1 MSPEWIARGK
11 GTMVSQNITDRWEFL
26 IKVNQD
32 YFLAAIEHG
41 QVTGTAVMSAAA
53 HFDYRGADKICA
65 GLRVHGYPNAYVT
78 TITGQPV
85 TEEILRSELT
95 SPADSLPQSAADI
108 DRIPA
113 REFKRRM
120 LSDPQFRARV
130 DKIDSQAHTSNR

>member
-1 MSPEWIARGK
+1 ME
-11 GTMVSQNITDRWEFL
+11 SQNIADRWEFL
-26 IKVNQD
+26 IKVNRD

-53 HFDYRGADKICA
+53 HFDYKGADKICA
-65 GLRVHGYPNAYVT
+65 GLRVHGYPNAHVT

-85 TEEILRSELT
+85 TEEILRSESMT
-95 SPADSLPQSAADI
+95 PADSLPQSAADV

-130 DKIDSQAHTSNR
+130 DEIDAQAHTTSR